1 MNKNIIICSDGT
13 GNTTIKNRGTNVF
26 KLFEAFK
33 TNTPSK
39 PQIAIYDDGVGSGTT
54 KFSQIAGG
62 AFGYGLSRNIKQLY
76 LFSP

>member
-26 KLFEAFK
+26 KLFEAVK
-33 TNTPSK
+33 TNNPSK